1 MHTEH
6 LVEGLQIFAIGFGG
20 VFVNLI
26 LIYLTMLL
34 IGWILQR
41 LDAPEK
47 AAHHE

>member
-1 MHTEH
+1 VHTEY
-6 LVEGLQIFAIGFGG
+6 LVDGLQIFAIGFGG

-41 LDAPEK
+41 FDAPEK
-47 AAHHE
+47 AAHHD